1 MVRRY
6 VETLHDT
13 VREVGGRFFTP
24 DRAKQLLHNSL
35 VPARITCYVSTNFG
49 VAVEYSSA
57 PRTTIESR
65 RGSARVED
73 LIFQAPS
80 RLKDVGPMFRI
91 AGSNTAI
98 IGLVLADAFPMRLNT
113 EDADV
118 TLRNVSFACDA
129 LRWKRKLE
137 YAELYG
143 SRRASR
149 WSSAAAQSRA
159 KDEILAALFL
169 AQRADKFSTK
179 LEEYV
184 ASFRRKT
191 VLVLGSYDP
200 EGKRRLQSIAA
211 ALEQTGY
218 EPVLVEDIPEFEHYD
233 LSQKVVAIGAVSRFI
248 VIDDSTPSGHLAE
261 VELCRTNR
269 WVTAILR
276 ADARGASWMTAGAS
290 ITSNVMLEAAY
301 DPESPQSAVDEA
313 TRWAEAR
320 LAELKNQLDA
330 LYPWRMES

>member
-1 MVRRY
+1 MGTLLALLVGAPSAQALAFPKPRDLNATEEMVRRY

-91 AGSNTAI
+91 AGSNTAF

-113 EDADV
+113 EDSDV

-129 LRWKRKLE
+129 LRWKRELE

-149 WSSAAAQSRA
+149 WSTEAAQSRA

-218 EPVLVEDIPEFEHYD
+218 EPVLVQRYSGVRALRP
-233 LSQKVVAIGAVSRFI
+233 VSK
-248 VIDDSTPSGHLAE
+248 G
-261 VELCRTNR
+261 
-269 WVTAILR
+269 
-276 ADARGASWMTAGAS
+276 RGYRRGVSF
-290 ITSNVMLEAAY
+290 Y
-301 DPESPQSAVDEA
+301 RD
-313 TRWAEAR
+313 
-320 LAELKNQLDA
+320 
-330 LYPWRMES
+330 